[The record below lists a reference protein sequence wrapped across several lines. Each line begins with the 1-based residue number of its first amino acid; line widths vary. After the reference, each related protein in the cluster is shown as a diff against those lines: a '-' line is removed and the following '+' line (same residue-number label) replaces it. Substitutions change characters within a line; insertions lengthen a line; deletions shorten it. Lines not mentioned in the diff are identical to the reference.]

1 MNASSQVNFLVAAA
15 IASLLLSGCL
25 LPSLH
30 PIYTEDTR
38 TTDDRILGTWV
49 LERNVGE
56 EYYLQDSMREE
67 YKNVGFNFPP
77 ADSNFQKAMET
88 LPKDQREEYIFGYI
102 SEVSNFNKSIWTF
115 ERAADITFDL
125 NIPGSVND
133 VTISMELGAESFVP
147 KGSRVI
153 KKHEFPYYL
162 LTYKEIQYQD
172 TVTRQLMTN
181 MTKIGGDIYLDF
193 VTYRTA
199 NKVALLEEKNVFAR
213 SNISAHSFAK
223 MTFDDGNLNL
233 QMFDGEFIEDLIKNR
248 KVRLRHEVIGDDDQI
263 LLTASTNELR
273 SFIEKYGD
281 DSDLFDDPQVFTKP
295 ISNN

>member
-1 MNASSQVNFLVAAA
+1 MNASSKVNFLVAAA

-77 ADSNFQKAMET
+77 VDSNFQKAMET

-162 LTYKEIQYQD
+162 LTYKEIQYRD
-172 TVTRQLMTN
+172 TLTTRMLTN

-193 VTYRTA
+193 VTFQT
-199 NKVALLEEKNVFAR
+199 KSKKALLAEKNVFAK
-213 SNISAHSFAK
+213 SNITTHSFAK
-223 MTFDDGNLNL
+223 MTFEDGNLNL
-233 QMFDGEFIEDLIKNR
+233 QMFDAFFIEELIKNR
-248 KVRLRHEVIGDDDQI
+248 KVRLRHEQVGKNEDII
-263 LLTASTNELR
+263 LTASTTELR

-281 DSDLFDDPQVFTKP
+281 EPDLYDDPETFTKL
-295 ISNN
+295 

>member
-1 MNASSQVNFLVAAA
+1 MMSS
-15 IASLLLSGCL
+15 CL

-38 TTDDRILGTWV
+38 EIDDRIIGTWV

-67 YKNVGFNFPP
+67 YKNVGFNIPP
-77 ADSNFQKAMET
+77 VDSNFQKAMET

-162 LTYKEIQYQD
+162 LTYKEIQYRD
-172 TVTRQLMTN
+172 TLTTRMLTN

-193 VTYRTA
+193 VTFQT
-199 NKVALLEEKNVFAR
+199 KSKKALLAEKNVFAK
-213 SNISAHSFAK
+213 SNITTHSFAK
-223 MTFDDGNLNL
+223 MTFEDGNLNL
-233 QMFDGEFIEDLIKNR
+233 QMFDAFFIEELIKNR
-248 KVRLRHEVIGDDDQI
+248 KVRLRHEQVGKNEDII
-263 LLTASTNELR
+263 LTASTTELR

-281 DSDLFDDPQVFTKP
+281 ELL
-295 ISNN
+295 

>member
-67 YKNVGFNFPP
+67 YKNVGFNIPP
-77 ADSNFQKAMET
+77 VDSNFQKAMET

-162 LTYKEIQYQD
+162 LTYKEIQYRD
-172 TVTRQLMTN
+172 TLTTRMLTN

-193 VTYRTA
+193 VTFQT
-199 NKVALLEEKNVFAR
+199 KSKKALLAEKNVFAK
-213 SNISAHSFAK
+213 SNITTHSFAK
-223 MTFDDGNLNL
+223 MTFEDGNLNL
-233 QMFDGEFIEDLIKNR
+233 QMFDAFFIEELIKNR
-248 KVRLRHEVIGDDDQI
+248 KVRLRHEQVGKNEDII
-263 LLTASTNELR
+263 LTASTTELR

-281 DSDLFDDPQVFTKP
+281 ELL
-295 ISNN
+295 

>member
-77 ADSNFQKAMET
+77 ADSNFQQAMET

-102 SEVSNFNKSIWTF
+102 SKVSNFNKSIWTF

-162 LTYKEIQYQD
+162 LTYKEIQYRD
-172 TVTRQLMTN
+172 TLTTRMLTN

-193 VTYRTA
+193 VTFQT
-199 NKVALLEEKNVFAR
+199 KSKKALLAEKNVFAK
-213 SNISAHSFAK
+213 SNITTHSFAK
-223 MTFDDGNLNL
+223 MTFEDGNLNL
-233 QMFDGEFIEDLIKNR
+233 QMFDAFFIEELIKNR
-248 KVRLRHEVIGDDDQI
+248 KVRLRHEQVGKNEDII
-263 LLTASTNELR
+263 LTASTTELR

-281 DSDLFDDPQVFTKP
+281 EPDLYDDPETFTKL
-295 ISNN
+295 

>member
-1 MNASSQVNFLVAAA
+1 
-15 IASLLLSGCL
+15 
-25 LPSLH
+25 
-30 PIYTEDTR
+30 
-38 TTDDRILGTWV
+38 
-49 LERNVGE
+49 
-56 EYYLQDSMREE
+56 MREE

-162 LTYKEIQYQD
+162 LTYKEIQYRD
-172 TVTRQLMTN
+172 TLTTRMLTN

-193 VTYRTA
+193 VTFQT
-199 NKVALLEEKNVFAR
+199 KSKKALLAEKNVFAK
-213 SNISAHSFAK
+213 SNITTHSFAK
-223 MTFDDGNLNL
+223 MTFEDGNLNL
-233 QMFDGEFIEDLIKNR
+233 QMFDAFFIEELIKNR
-248 KVRLRHEVIGDDDQI
+248 KVRLRHEQVGKNEDII
-263 LLTASTNELR
+263 LTASTTELR

-281 DSDLFDDPQVFTKP
+281 EPDLYDDPETFTKL
-295 ISNN
+295 